1 MTIIEFFI
9 IFGASFLIGL
19 SGAMMPGPVTTM
31 TINETLKYMKRGRGW
46 FVGTCIASGH
56 AILEISLMFALWFG
70 ASLFFKIPVVMLVIS
85 LVGGIAL
92 VVFGIVGLKA
102 TRKSAV
108 EMIVLLDK
116 SPDAA
121 SNSTNGKYA
130 KLHPLLRPLALGFA
144 LSAASPGWWG
154 WWATIGLGATQLS
167 STLSLE
173 VFADIFVFITFYL
186 GHVLTDYVWF
196 TFLSG
201 AVSLGKK
208 RINIKAYTVILIATN
223 LFLVVFG
230 IWFVW
235 QGIFNFVA

>member
-46 FVGTCIASGH
+46 LVGTSIASGH

-70 ASLFFKIPVVMLVIS
+70 ASFFFKMPIVMLVIS
-85 LVGGIAL
+85 FVGGGAL
-92 VVFGIVGLKA
+92 VFFGLIGLKA
-102 TRKSAV
+102 TRKSASGMV
-108 EMIVLLDK
+108 TLLEK
-116 SPDAA
+116 SPDSALD
-121 SNSTNGKYA
+121 TPGVKYS
-130 KLHPLLRPLALGFA
+130 KIHPLMRPLALGFA

-173 VFADIFVFITFYL
+173 VFADFSVFITFYV

-196 TFLSG
+196 TFLSSV
-201 AVSLGKK
+201 VSLGKK
-208 RINIKAYTVILIATN
+208 RINIKAYTVILVATN
-223 LFLVVFG
+223 MFLVGFG
-230 IWFVW
+230 VWFVW
-235 QGIFNFVA
+235 QGIASFSP

>member
-1 MTIIEFFI
+1 MTITEFFI

-46 FVGTCIASGH
+46 LVGTCIASGH

-70 ASLFFKIPVVMLVIS
+70 ASLFFKIPVVMIVIS
-85 LVGGIAL
+85 LVGGAAL
-92 VVFGIVGLKA
+92 VVFGILGLKA
-102 TRKSAV
+102 TRKSAA
-108 EMIVLLDK
+108 EMILLLDK
-116 SPDAA
+116 APDAA
-121 SNSTNGKYA
+121 SDAPGGKYA
-130 KLHPLLRPLALGFA
+130 KLHPLLRPFVLGFA

-173 VFADIFVFITFYL
+173 VFADVSVFITFYV
-186 GHVLTDYVWF
+186 GHVLTDYTWF

-201 AVSLGKK
+201 IVSLGKK
-208 RINIKAYTVILIATN
+208 RINIKAYTVILVATN
-223 LFLVVFG
+223 LFLLVFG
-230 IWFVW
+230 VMFLW
-235 QGIFNFVA
+235 QGISGFAA

>member
-1 MTIIEFFI
+1 MTITEFFI

-46 FVGTCIASGH
+46 LVGTSIATGH

-70 ASLFFKIPVVMLVIS
+70 ASLFFKIPVVMLAIS

-92 VVFGIVGLKA
+92 VSFGMLGLKV

-108 EMIVLLDK
+108 EMVALLDTV
-116 SPDAA
+116 SDAA
-121 SNSTNGKYA
+121 SNGDGGKYA
-130 KLHPLLRPLALGFA
+130 KLPPLLRPLALGFA
-144 LSAASPGWWG
+144 MSAASPGWWG

-167 STLSLE
+167 STLSLD
-173 VFADIFVFITFYL
+173 VFADVSVFITFYA

-196 TFLSG
+196 TLMSG
-201 AVSLGKK
+201 IVSLGKK
-208 RINIKAYTVILIATN
+208 KINIKVYTIILVATN

-230 IWFVW
+230 ILFIV
-235 QGIFNFVA
+235 QGFDGFSP

>member
-1 MTIIEFFI
+1 MTITEFLI

-46 FVGTCIASGH
+46 LVGTSIATGH

-70 ASLFFKIPVVMLVIS
+70 ASLFFQIPVVMLVIS
-85 LVGGIAL
+85 LVGGGAL
-92 VVFGIVGLKA
+92 VLFGILGLKA
-102 TRKSAV
+102 TRQSAAG
-108 EMIVLLDK
+108 MIALLEK
-116 SPDAA
+116 SPDDQPGAG
-121 SNSTNGKYA
+121 SEKYS
-130 KLHPLLRPLALGFA
+130 KLPPLLRPLALGFA

-173 VFADIFVFITFYL
+173 VFADFSVFITFYV

-196 TFLSG
+196 TFMSG
-201 AVSLGKK
+201 VVSLGKK
-208 RINIKAYTVILIATN
+208 KINIKAYTVILVATN
-223 LFLVVFG
+223 VFLVVFG
-230 IWFVW
+230 ILFIV
-235 QGIFNFVA
+235 QGVGGFSA

>member
-1 MTIIEFFI
+1 MEFFI

-46 FVGTCIASGH
+46 LVGTCIASGH

-70 ASLFFKIPVVMLVIS
+70 ASFFFKIPLVMLVIS
-85 LVGGIAL
+85 LVGGSAL
-92 VVFGIVGLKA
+92 VFFGLLGLKA
-102 TRKSAV
+102 TRKSADG
-108 EMIVLLDK
+108 MATLLEK
-116 SPDAA
+116 SQDLTMDA
-121 SNSTNGKYA
+121 SGLKYSRF
-130 KLHPLLRPLALGFA
+130 HPLMRPIALGFA

-173 VFADIFVFITFYL
+173 VFADFFVFITFYV

-201 AVSLGKK
+201 IVSLGKK
-208 RINIKAYTVILIATN
+208 RINIKAYTVILVATN
-223 LFLVVFG
+223 LFLLGLGV
-230 IWFVW
+230 WFVIS
-235 QGIFNFVA
+235 GITGFKP

>member
-1 MTIIEFFI
+1 MTITEFFI

-31 TINETLKYMKRGRGW
+31 TINETLKYMKRGHGW
-46 FVGTCIASGH
+46 LVGTSIASGH

-92 VVFGIVGLKA
+92 LVFGILGLKA

-108 EMIVLLDK
+108 EMILLLAK
-116 SPDAA
+116 PPETI
-121 SNSTNGKYA
+121 SNGTGGKYA
-130 KLHPLLRPLALGFA
+130 KLHPLLRPFVLGFA

-167 STLSLE
+167 GTLSLE
-173 VFADIFVFITFYL
+173 VFADFSVFVTFYV

-196 TFLSG
+196 TFLSSV
-201 AVSLGKK
+201 VSLGKK
-208 RINIKAYTVILIATN
+208 KINIKAYTIILLATN
-223 LFLVVFG
+223 LFLLGFGTVF
-230 IWFVW
+230 II
-235 QGIFNFVA
+235 QGISGFSP